1 MSNTDDRKFIIDDVI
16 EEEKSRNRELRDALS
31 REFDELPKGSL
42 VIREV
47 DGRKYCYL
55 RYREGKKVITKY
67 AGTWRKI
74 DEIKD
79 MIDRRRVLADE
90 IKNLDDEFEKIEKVE
105 SVLGKSEEEARQH

>member
-55 RYREGKKVITKY
+55 RYREGKK
-67 AGTWRKI
+67 
-74 DEIKD
+74 
-79 MIDRRRVLADE
+79 
-90 IKNLDDEFEKIEKVE
+90 
-105 SVLGKSEEEARQH
+105 

>member
-1 MSNTDDRKFIIDDVI
+1 MIENLLLTTLLRRKNPEIANCVTRF
-16 EEEKSRNRELRDALS
+16 S

-74 DEIKD
+74 DEIKN

-105 SVLGKSEEEARQH
+105 SFLGKPEEEARQH

>member
-1 MSNTDDRKFIIDDVI
+1 MAGDRIICHCKNVSYID
-16 EEEKSRNRELRDALS
+16 
-31 REFDELPKGSL
+31 
-42 VIREV
+42 IRKAMIQ
-47 DGRKYCYL
+47 GARTL
-55 RYREGKKVITKY
+55 
-67 AGTWRKI
+67 

>member
-1 MSNTDDRKFIIDDVI
+1 MLSEIQR
-16 EEEKSRNRELRDALS
+16 RE
-31 REFDELPKGSL
+31 
-42 VIREV
+42 
-47 DGRKYCYL
+47 
-55 RYREGKKVITKY
+55 KVITKY